1 MLLTA
6 LPLVFTLAGVGLY
19 VVLAGAD
26 FGAGFWELF
35 AGSGARAERIRDHA
49 HDSMAPVWEANHV
62 WLIFVLTVFWTA
74 YPAALGSIAST
85 LAAPLFIAAVGIIL
99 RGAAYALR
107 SGASNRRELGVI
119 DTIFSISSILTPF
132 ALGTAVGA
140 VASRRVPV
148 GNAAGHFFSSWLNPT
163 SILIG
168 VVAVA
173 ASAYL
178 AAVYLAADAALRG
191 EPELERAFRA
201 RALAAGILAGALA
214 LAGLAVLHSDAH
226 PLYDEL
232 VAGEALP
239 AVVVSILAGVATLAL
254 VYGRRFEAA
263 RYSAALAVASV
274 VAGWA
279 LGQWPTILPGLTVSQ
294 AAASHD
300 TLVAVVVAVLAGGAI
315 LFPSLALLFRLT
327 LAGRLHGAE
336 TATQELATRRNGYAS
351 PALLARASVAC
362 LIIGFGL
369 LNVAEA
375 GWAHAVGVA
384 SLFGFIVTAFLAIVP
399 AAVRTDRA
407 G

>member
-26 FGAGFWELF
+26 FGAGFWQLF
-35 AGSGARAERIRDHA
+35 AGRGARAERIREHA

-74 YPAALGSIAST
+74 YPTAFGSIAST
-85 LAAPLFIAAVGIIL
+85 LAAPLFVAAVGIIL

-107 SGASNRRELGVI
+107 SGVSNSRELGVV
-119 DTIFSISSILTPF
+119 DSTFSISSILTPF
-132 ALGTAVGA
+132 ALGTAIGGI
-140 VASRRVPV
+140 ASRRVPV
-148 GNAAGHFFSSWLNPT
+148 GNASGHFVSSWLNPT
-163 SILIG
+163 SMLIG
-168 VVAVA
+168 VLAVV

-201 RALAAGILAGALA
+201 RALLAGIVAGAVA
-214 LAGLAVLHSDAH
+214 LAGVVVLHSDAH
-226 PLYDEL
+226 PLYREL
-232 VAGEALP
+232 VAGRALP
-239 AVVVSILAGVATLAL
+239 ALIVSVLAGVGTLAL

-263 RYSAALAVASV
+263 RYCAALAVAAM

-279 LGQWPTILPGLTVSQ
+279 LGQWPTILPGLSVRQ

-315 LFPSLALLFRLT
+315 LVPSLALLFRLT
-327 LAGRLHGAE
+327 LKGRLRGTEAPAQDLPSVWDGVAKTGLPARGAI
-336 TATQELATRRNGYAS
+336 
-351 PALLARASVAC
+351 AC
-362 LIIGFGL
+362 LIVGFGL

-384 SLFGFIVTAFLAIVP
+384 GLLGFIVSGFLAIIP
-399 AAVRTDRA
+399 AALGGD
-407 G
+407 